1 VGRHTRW
8 ARRIDAYRVKRM
20 ENDMENDQPR
30 KVIVTDIDV
39 SFSQMVTLLI
49 KLAFASIPA
58 AIIVG
63 FFGGIAA
70 LVITAFGGALLK

>member
-1 VGRHTRW
+1 MENDQPLFKTTL
-8 ARRIDAYRVKRM
+8 

-39 SFSQMVTLLI
+39 SFGQMVTLLI

-58 AIIVG
+58 AVIVG

-70 LVITAFGGALLK
+70 LMITAFGGALLK